1 MSSVSVTA
9 GLLPR
14 IVAFQEG
21 LARRSAQRVTA
32 IPGGFAVL
40 DDRYPVSYEHNQ
52 LYVTGPVA
60 VDVLLALAERVLRQ
74 RQHRRVTVLD
84 DELGR
89 RLAPGLLAAGYHQD
103 HNLLMALTGE
113 SERQAP
119 DVTVERMPLEAL
131 REAVARSW
139 TEQYPE
145 LIESE
150 LRQLVERR
158 GTTAAACDLT
168 SHAVRAGGTVVA
180 WCHLYLVGRE
190 AQVESVNT
198 LPAWRRRG
206 FATAVVLDAVALAR
220 AAGCELV
227 FLVADREDWPQH
239 LYERLGF
246 APVGEQHGFV
256 RTPR

>member
-1 MSSVSVTA
+1 MTA

-52 LYVTGPVA
+52 LYVTASVA
-60 VDVLLALAERVLRQ
+60 VDVLLALAERVLRR

-84 DELGR
+84 DQLGR
-89 RLAPGLLAAGYHQD
+89 RLAPGLLAAGYHQE

-113 SERQAP
+113 SERRVP
-119 DVTVERMPLEAL
+119 DVTVERLPLAAL
-131 REAVARSW
+131 SEAVARSW
-139 TEQYPE
+139 LEQYPE

-150 LRQLVERR
+150 MRQLVERR
-158 GTTAAACDLT
+158 ATTATACDLS
-168 SHAVRAGGTVVA
+168 SHAVRADGMLVA
-180 WCHLYLVGRE
+180 WCHLYRVGRE

-198 LPAWRRRG
+198 LARWRGRG

-220 AAGCELV
+220 DAGCDMV
-227 FLVADREDWPQH
+227 FLVADREDWPRY

-246 APVGEQHGFV
+246 ATIGEQHSFL
-256 RTPR
+256 RA